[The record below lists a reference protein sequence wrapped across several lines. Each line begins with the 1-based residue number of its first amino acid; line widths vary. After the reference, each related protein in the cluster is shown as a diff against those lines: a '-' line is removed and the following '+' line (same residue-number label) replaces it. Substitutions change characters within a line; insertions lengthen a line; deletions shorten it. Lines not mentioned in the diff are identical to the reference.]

1 MEVGAYGIVYLADA
15 DKLVGGVG
23 AGGLAG
29 TQLEGWPGHES
40 LVAEGG
46 GAEGLLAHGDA
57 LLNKRMA
64 LRDG

>member
-1 MEVGAYGIVYLADA
+1 MEVGVDGVLNLADA
-15 DKLVGGVG
+15 DIFIGRVG

-29 TQLEGWPGHES
+29 PQLEGWPGHES
-40 LVAEGG
+40 LVAEGR

-57 LLNKRMA
+57 LLDKWMA